1 MTVRSDRIEARDK
14 RSIQD
19 SFNRSAADIRA
30 LEEGDIVVE
39 SPRRLFIRDTDG
51 IYWKVEVSTAGVLTT
66 TSVGATLP

>member
-51 IYWKVEVSTAGVLTT
+51 IYWTVEVSTAGVLTT